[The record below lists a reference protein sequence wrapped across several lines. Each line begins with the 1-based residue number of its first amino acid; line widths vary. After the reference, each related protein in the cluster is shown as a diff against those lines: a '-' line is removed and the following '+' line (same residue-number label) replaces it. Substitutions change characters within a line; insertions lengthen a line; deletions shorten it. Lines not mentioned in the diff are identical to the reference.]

1 MRMMMRRT
9 TDGGRPGLL
18 VEARPTKASSIA
30 GRQHS
35 GGGTKIEYT
44 HALQGTRREGGN
56 SKTGEHR
63 FFSSPVIAAAASRRQ
78 RQNAVLEEGTSMR
91 MRMNQTIMEHVF
103 GNYNIKATM

>member
-63 FFSSPVIAAAASRRQ
+63 FFSSPSSLLEGEQ

-91 MRMNQTIMEHVF
+91 MRINQTIMEHIF